1 MYRTTHML
9 ITEYVFKHA
18 CNHAHYSVHLYRKPL
33 ETTQYYNTIA
43 LGKEP
48 HKTTRSLYFLVLLSF
63 ISVTV
68 FCCMFIFIMARCMV
82 ELVLRELHKFIF
94 RFQVSLSL
102 QSSFPEGSW
111 DDYSQ
116 CCCSAADI
124 RGPGCR
130 LLAFPSIIAAGS
142 NPVA

>member
-1 MYRTTHML
+1 ML

-33 ETTQYYNTIA
+33 ETTHEYYNTIA

-94 RFQVSLSL
+94 RFQAKSLPAEQL
-102 QSSFPEGSW
+102 PPR
-111 DDYSQ
+111 
-116 CCCSAADI
+116 AAET
-124 RGPGCR
+124 
-130 LLAFPSIIAAGS
+130 PSVVAQQLTSGAQAAGFS
-142 NPVA
+142 LFPASLLPAQTL